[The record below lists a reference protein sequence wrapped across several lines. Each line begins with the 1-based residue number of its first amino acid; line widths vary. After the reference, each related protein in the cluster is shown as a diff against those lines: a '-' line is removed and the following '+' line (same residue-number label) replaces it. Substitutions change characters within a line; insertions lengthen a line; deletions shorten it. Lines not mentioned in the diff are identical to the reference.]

1 MSHLPVHSIASA
13 PAASQ
18 PLLEEAKERFGFLPN
33 LLGMLSSSPSAL
45 EGYLR
50 LTELFSATAFSP
62 AEQQLVLLAASAQNS
77 CSYCVAAH
85 TVIAG
90 MEELDPMVIEAIRAG
105 TPIPDQHLQALRQFT
120 QDVISRDGWLEPEQV
135 ERFLSAGYSES
146 QCLDVILGIALKTLS
161 NYANHLAGTPLDSA
175 FATAGWRDGH
185 ADR

>member
-1 MSHLPVHSIASA
+1 MSHFPVHSIASA

-18 PLLEEAKERFGFLPN
+18 PLLQEATGKFGFLPN

-50 LTELFSATAFSP
+50 LTTIFSGTAFSP
-62 AEQQLVLLAASAQNS
+62 AERQLVLLAVSAQNS
-77 CSYCVAAH
+77 CAYCVAAH
-85 TVIAG
+85 TFIAG

-105 TPIPDQHLQALRQFT
+105 TPIPDQRLQALRQFT
-120 QDVISRDGWLEPEQV
+120 QDVISQDGWLEPEQV

-146 QCLDVILGIALKTLS
+146 QCLDVVLGIALKTLS
-161 NYANHLAGTPLDSA
+161 NFANHLAGTPLDST
-175 FATAGWRDGH
+175 FAASGWRDNH